1 MHSPTIFPEIFIE
14 YTTCMRNKIQDGKIP
29 FIGEVIN
36 MDEDKIMME

>member
-1 MHSPTIFPEIFIE
+1 VEIIAE
-14 YTTCMRNKIQDGKIP
+14 DGRINNRIQDGKIP